1 MKLNNLIDLEGAIR
15 NALSEKCAAR
25 CLDDEDDFEAVM
37 QVIGD
42 TTEEWFDGR
51 CEGCK

>member
-1 MKLNNLIDLEGAIR
+1 MKLNNLIDLGHAIR
-15 NALSEKCAAR
+15 SALSEKCAAR

-37 QVIGD
+37 QVIGGAI
-42 TTEEWFDGR
+42 EEWFDGR